1 MRATH
6 NAEFIIGWQTDLF
19 FCFVTS
25 KQSDSWVVEPFC
37 ILTDLQVKRHPRI
50 FSVFLIVNPSYFLLL
65 GNAVRRAPPPLGI
78 PANSIPVDSLD
89 IARARLQFDKSEVII
104 SSVFSSVF
112 HYWFSIAAKLYKE
125 QVIQTSSSEFP
136 KYFSLGAIQK
146 NMWYFERQHR
156 ARVTSPILHFASCL
170 HDI

>member
-1 MRATH
+1 MARIYNFFPYVLVTLLAYFCKVERLRATH

-89 IARARLQFDKSEVII
+89 IARARLQSDKTEVII
-104 SSVFSSVF
+104 SSVFCSVF
-112 HYWFSIAAKLYKE
+112 HYWDLFN
-125 QVIQTSSSEFP
+125 SS
-136 KYFSLGAIQK
+136 KAL
-146 NMWYFERQHR
+146 
-156 ARVTSPILHFASCL
+156 
-170 HDI
+170 